1 MFIFNLGNST
11 ALNCRVLIKTAHM
24 LLLQFHP
31 LCILYIFIFSY
42 FFNIIGYSGS
52 GLIKWLLAS
61 RCHRPL
67 WAAWQLH
74 FWLKT
79 ARKGASIWLYVNQ
92 LADSKFISPVQQNW
106 SRSWSW
112 ATDRRC
118 WTIKSAQ
125 AAKWATDAGEEIRE
139 EEGVGEGSSFH
150 VSAHKSAA

>member
-11 ALNCRVLIKTAHM
+11 AVNCRVLIKTAHM
-24 LLLQFHP
+24 FLLQFHP
-31 LCILYIFIFSY
+31 LCMYIYSNFQL
-42 FFNIIGYSGS
+42 FFQHYWVRFNQMIVGVALSS
-52 GLIKWLLAS
+52 PTLGLA
-61 RCHRPL
+61 R
-67 WAAWQLH
+67 QLP

-106 SRSWSW
+106 SWSW

-125 AAKWATDAGEEIRE
+125 AAKWATDAGEEIRGGRE
-139 EEGVGEGSSFH
+139 RVGVGEGSSFH